1 MALSARTRLTGTV
14 TNVRHGDVVSEVTI
28 EVADGQTV
36 TATIT
41 TNSVER
47 LGVEVGE
54 EATAVVKASDVMIE
68 A

>member
-14 TNVRHGDVVSEVTI
+14 TSVDRSDVVSAVTI
-28 EVADGQTV
+28 ELADGQTV

-47 LGVEVGE
+47 LGVEEGE
-54 EATAVVKASDVMIE
+54 EATAVVNASDVM
-68 A
+68 